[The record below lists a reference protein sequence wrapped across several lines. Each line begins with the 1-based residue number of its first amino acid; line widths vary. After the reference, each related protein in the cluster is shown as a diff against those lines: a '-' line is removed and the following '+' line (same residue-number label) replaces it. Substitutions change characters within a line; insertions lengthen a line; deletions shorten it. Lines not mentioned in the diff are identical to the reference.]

1 MSTYTLSV
9 KVPPST
15 GPRTDE
21 IPLLT
26 PKREVNTG
34 RLRRGT
40 SGSMIIMLPVKRPA
54 EPRPAMARPR
64 MKIIEVGAAP
74 QIAEPISKITR
85 KLIKVHF
92 VE

>member
-1 MSTYTLSV
+1 
-9 KVPPST
+9 
-15 GPRTDE
+15 
-21 IPLLT
+21 
-26 PKREVNTG
+26 
-34 RLRRGT
+34 
-40 SGSMIIMLPVKRPA
+40 MIIMLPVKRPA

-74 QIAEPISKITR
+74 QIPEPVSKITR